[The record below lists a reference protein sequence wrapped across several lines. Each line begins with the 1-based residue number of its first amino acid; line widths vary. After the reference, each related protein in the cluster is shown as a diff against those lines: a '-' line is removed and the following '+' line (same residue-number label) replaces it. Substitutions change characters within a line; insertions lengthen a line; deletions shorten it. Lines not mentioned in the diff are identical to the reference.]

1 MVNDKGASIIGVTAG
16 FLALSLVAV
25 CLRCYVRL
33 RIVKAFGWDDGI
45 MVGAMVSLFT
55 TVPMRRSRIPPKLI
69 DLGAE
74 YSFRVMRHHRRYLWH
89 RTETVI
95 LQNAPGRFSQ
105 GSFGM
110 SLQIPEL

>member
-55 TVPMRRSRIPPKLI
+55 TRSYAPKSHSTEA
-69 DLGAE
+69 DR
-74 YSFRVMRHHRRYLWH
+74 FRCS
-89 RTETVI
+89 I
-95 LQNAPGRFSQ
+95 
-105 GSFGM
+105 
-110 SLQIPEL
+110 